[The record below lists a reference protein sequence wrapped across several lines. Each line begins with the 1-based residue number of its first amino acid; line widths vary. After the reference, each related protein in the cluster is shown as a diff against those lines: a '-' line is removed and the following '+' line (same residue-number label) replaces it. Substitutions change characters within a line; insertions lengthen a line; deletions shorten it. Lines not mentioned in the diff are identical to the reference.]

1 MSDVS
6 LCDNG
11 KYPLIE
17 NPFVKMDSFV
27 KPRLALSKDPIN
39 KLGNTDYLGFYE
51 SDGGIQINNDLD
63 PKLNFFI
70 ASEIKDLSKNKGD
83 MIAELDEDM
92 LDYHIDAET
101 LNKYRTDGTAP
112 HKDPL
117 PISYINIKSEEEGL
131 LWYRKNYP
139 KIPDD
144 LLPIISRYHWGAKI
158 TNKNL
163 KKEKKRN
170 KKKEVPKGLE
180 IKHSDANNPIFVVFD

>member
-1 MSDVS
+1 LPIRRRYV
-6 LCDNG
+6 
-11 KYPLIE
+11 
-17 NPFVKMDSFV
+17 
-27 KPRLALSKDPIN
+27 RLS
-39 KLGNTDYLGFYE
+39 Y
-51 SDGGIQINNDLD
+51 S
-63 PKLNFFI
+63 
-70 ASEIKDLSKNKGD
+70 
-83 MIAELDEDM
+83 
-92 LDYHIDAET
+92 AET

-117 PISYINIKSEEEGL
+117 PISFLNIKSEEEGL

-144 LLPIISRYHWGAKI
+144 LLPIIASYHWGAKI

-180 IKHSDANNPIFVVFD
+180 IKHTDPNNPILLYLIKYIL